1 MAVRIIEV
9 VAPAEQGGTIRKVF
23 AEHRPIES
31 WSVAEQEEGGRR
43 IVIKALVDPDYQQS
57 TLDALQDA
65 LTGAD
70 GWRIVLQPTDAV
82 IPKPDPDEDERR
94 TREAHRRATTREVLY
109 GQIERGAR
117 LTGDYLLFVAL
128 STIVAASALVT
139 NNVAVLIG
147 AMVIAPFLGP
157 NLGFAFGAALGDRG
171 MMGEA
176 AKSLGAGFALAVGLS
191 IFGAMILPL
200 DLEAKELLDRTR
212 IGLDGMAVA
221 LASGA
226 CAALALTSG
235 ASASLVGVMV
245 AVALLPPAVAFGMMI
260 GAGEWRLALGAAEL
274 FAVNVASVN
283 LSALAV
289 FRYRGVEPRQWLR
302 KFEARQSRR
311 TAFTVLGA
319 LLALLALAIIFADFT
334 GFFEA
339 TPPTAETRSP
349 APSG

>member
-1 MAVRIIEV
+1 MAVRVIEV
-9 VAPAEQGGTIRKVF
+9 IAPRDQGATIRKVF

-43 IVIKALVDPDYQQS
+43 TVIKALVDPDYQQS

-65 LTGAD
+65 LSGTE

-82 IPKPDPDEDERR
+82 IPRPEPDEEARK

-109 GQIERGAR
+109 GQIERGAE
-117 LTGDYLLFVAL
+117 LTNDYLLFVAL
-128 STIVAASALVT
+128 STVVAGAALVT

-157 NLGFAFGAALGDRG
+157 NLGFAFGAALGDRTL
-171 MMGEA
+171 MAEA
-176 AKSLGAGFALAVGLS
+176 AKSLALGF
-191 IFGAMILPL
+191 
-200 DLEAKELLDRTR
+200 
-212 IGLDGMAVA
+212 A

-245 AVALLPPAVAFGMMI
+245 AVALLPPAVTLGVML
-260 GAGEWRLALGAAEL
+260 GAGEWRSALGAAEL

-311 TAFTVLGA
+311 TAFAVLGG

-334 GFFEA
+334 GFFDA
-339 TPPTAETRSP
+339 TQQP
-349 APSG
+349 AQ

>member
-1 MAVRIIEV
+1 MAIRVIEII
-9 VAPAEQGGTIRKVF
+9 APDDMGGAIRKVF
-23 AEHRPIES
+23 SEHRPVET
-31 WSVAEQEEGGRR
+31 WAVAEQEEGGRR
-43 IVIKALVDPDYQQS
+43 VVIRALVDPDYQQS

-65 LTGAD
+65 LSGTE
-70 GWRIVLQPTDAV
+70 GWRIVLQPVDAV
-82 IPKPDPDEDERR
+82 IPKPEPDDNERA

-117 LTGDYLLFVAL
+117 LTGDYMLFVAL
-128 STIVAASALVT
+128 STVVAGAALVT

-157 NLGFAFGAALGDRG
+157 NLGFAFGAALGDRTL
-171 MMGEA
+171 MGEA
-176 AKSLGAGFALAVGLS
+176 AGSLAAGFALAVGLS
-191 IFGAMILPL
+191 IFGAAVLPL
-200 DLEAKELLDRTR
+200 DLEAKELLDRTF

-245 AVALLPPAVAFGMMI
+245 AVALLPPAVAFGIML
-260 GAGEWRLALGAAEL
+260 GAGEWRAALGAAEL

-283 LSALAV
+283 LSALVV

-311 TAFTVLGA
+311 TAFMVLGA
-319 LLALLALAIIFADFT
+319 LLLVLAVVIVSSDFT
-334 GFFEA
+334 GFFDA
-339 TPPTAETRSP
+339 TTQSQDR
-349 APSG
+349 

>member
-9 VAPAEQGGTIRKVF
+9 IAPGDQNATIRKVF
-23 AEHRPIES
+23 KEHRPIES
-31 WSVAEQEEGGRR
+31 WAVAEQEEGGRR
-43 IVIKALVDPDYQQS
+43 TVIRALVDPDYQQS

-65 LTGAD
+65 LTGTE
-70 GWRIVLQPTDAV
+70 GWRIVLLPTDAV
-82 IPKPDPDEDERR
+82 IPKPEPDEAERE
-94 TREAHRRATTREVLY
+94 TREEHRRATTREVLY

-117 LTGDYLLFVAL
+117 LTNDYLLFVAL
-128 STIVAASALVT
+128 STVVAGAALVT

-157 NLGFAFGAALGDRG
+157 NLGFAFGAALGDRTL
-171 MMGEA
+171 MLEA
-176 AKSLGAGFALAVGLS
+176 AKSLALGFALAVGLS
-191 IFGAMILPL
+191 ILGAAVLPL

-260 GAGEWRLALGAAEL
+260 GAAHWREALGAAEL

-283 LSALAV
+283 LAALVV

-302 KFEARQSRR
+302 KFEARQSRK
-311 TAFTVLGA
+311 TAFMVLGG
-319 LLALLALAIIFADFT
+319 LLALLALAIIFADLT
-334 GFFEA
+334 GFFDA
-339 TPPTAETRSP
+339 TPPP
-349 APSG
+349 APTE

>member
-1 MAVRIIEV
+1 MALRVIEI
-9 VAPAEQGGTIRKVF
+9 VAPGERGATIRKVF

-31 WSVAEQEEGGRR
+31 WAVAEQEEGGRR
-43 IVIKALVDPDYQQS
+43 VVVRALVDPDYQQS

-65 LTGAD
+65 LSGTE
-70 GWRIVLQPTDAV
+70 GWHIVLQPVDAV
-82 IPKPDPDEDERR
+82 IPKPDPDENDRAA
-94 TREAHRRATTREVLY
+94 REAHRRATTREVLY

-117 LTGDYLLFVAL
+117 LTNDYLLFVAL
-128 STIVAASALVT
+128 STVVAAAALVT

-157 NLGFAFGAALGDRG
+157 NLGFAFGAALGDRTL
-171 MMGEA
+171 MGEA
-176 AKSLGAGFALAVGLS
+176 AKSLAAGFAVAVGLS
-191 IFGAMILPL
+191 ILAAAILPL
-200 DLEAKELLDRTR
+200 DLEAKELLDRTF

-245 AVALLPPAVAFGMMI
+245 AVALLPPAVAFGMML
-260 GAGEWRLALGAAEL
+260 GAGDWRAALGAAEL
-274 FAVNVASVN
+274 FGVNVASVN

-289 FRYRGVEPRQWLR
+289 FRYRGVEPREWLR

-311 TAFTVLGA
+311 RAFAVFGG
-319 LLALLALAIIFADFT
+319 LLALFALAVVFADLT
-334 GFFEA
+334 TFFDA
-339 TPPTAETRSP
+339 TTPQSP
-349 APSG
+349 DR